1 MFEVIPAIDLLD
13 GKAVRLAQGEFNAK
27 TIYSNDPVEVAKKWE
42 SLGAHRIHVVDL
54 NGARTGIAE
63 NLAIIKKILKAV
75 KVPVQIGGGI
85 RRADMMQ
92 DLFDSGADRVV
103 LGTTAINNP
112 NLISTVCPM
121 FGDKIAVAID
131 VKNKKVATHG
141 WRKTSLYDPIRL
153 AKDAVVLGV
162 RRFIYTDI
170 KRDGMLTGPDIEGLT
185 ELARECKVP
194 VIASG
199 GITSKEDIEKLKALE
214 EIGIEGCIIGRA
226 LYTGDLKLE
235 EIV

>member
-1 MFEVIPAIDLLD
+1 
-13 GKAVRLAQGEFNAK
+13 
-27 TIYSNDPVEVAKKWE
+27 
-42 SLGAHRIHVVDL
+42 
-54 NGARTGIAE
+54 
-63 NLAIIKKILKAV
+63 
-75 KVPVQIGGGI
+75 
-85 RRADMMQ
+85 MMQ

>member
-13 GKAVRLAQGEFNAK
+13 GKCVRLAQGEFNAK
-27 TIYSNDPVEVAKKWE
+27 TIYSSDPLEVARKWE
-42 SLGAHRIHVVDL
+42 AQGAKRIHIVDL

-63 NLAIIKKILKAV
+63 NIDIIKKILKAV
-75 KVPVQIGGGI
+75 KIPVQIGGGI

-92 DLFDSGADRVV
+92 DLFDAGADRVV

-121 FGDKIAVAID
+121 FGDKIAVSID
-131 VKNKKVATHG
+131 VKNKRVATHG
-141 WRKTSLYDPIRL
+141 WRKTSHYDPLRL

-162 RRFIYTDI
+162 RRFVYTDI
-170 KRDGMLTGPDIEGLT
+170 KRDGMLSGPDIEGLT
-185 ELARECKVP
+185 ELANECKVP
-194 VIASG
+194 VISSG
-199 GITSKEDIEKLKALE
+199 GITTKEDIAKLRALE
-214 EIGIEGCIIGRA
+214 SIGIEGCIIGRA